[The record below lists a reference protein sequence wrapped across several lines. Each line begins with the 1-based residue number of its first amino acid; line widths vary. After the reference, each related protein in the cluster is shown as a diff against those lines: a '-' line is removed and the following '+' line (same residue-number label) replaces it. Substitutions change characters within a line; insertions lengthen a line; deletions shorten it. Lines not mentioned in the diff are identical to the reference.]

1 MAPIARPDD
10 VRREN
15 LRRILEQLRMQG
27 ALSRTQ
33 LAADTQL
40 SASTVTA
47 ITGSLIARGILVE
60 MVDDSQLQGTVSPI
74 AARRGRPPIA
84 LGLNPVAASL
94 AVVTLSIDRISTVVI
109 NYAGNVVVETNAT
122 PDIAALDRDALID
135 EIERSLDVVKAKMP
149 GRTRPFAHITVAVQG
164 VTDAESTSILW
175 SPTTQHRM
183 IDLSTPL
190 SQRFGVDVTV
200 SNDSNMIAAALRQ
213 AHPDC
218 FGQSFAA
225 VMLSH
230 GIGMG
235 LFLKGELFMGAAS
248 SAAEFGHMCHEVGG
262 ALCRCGRRGC
272 IEAYAGDYGIWRAA
286 TGRNPQDVPIG
297 SLAPDS
303 IVRLADAAR
312 AGDEKARA
320 AFEKAGTAIGHG
332 LRSLF
337 ALIDPVPIAF
347 IGVGTRAFDLM
358 EPQIR
363 AGLGLRGVGLSH
375 ADTPLHC
382 YDDAFELIRQG
393 ALLTALMH
401 LDNTVFADG
410 EFSLGNDRH
419 AS

>member
-27 ALSRTQ
+27 SLSRTQ

-47 ITGSLIARGILVE
+47 ITSNLIARGILIEVIDE
-60 MVDDSQLQGTVSPI
+60 TDTLSAVSPI
-74 AARRGRPPIA
+74 TARRGRPPIS
-84 LGLNPVAASL
+84 LGLNPVAASV
-94 AVVTLSIDRISTVVI
+94 AVITLSIDRISAVII
-109 NYAGNVVVETNAT
+109 NYAGDVVVETDAT
-122 PDIAALDRDALID
+122 PDIGSLDPAALID
-135 EIERSLDVVKAKMP
+135 EIEHVLRTVTAKIP
-149 GRTRPFAHITVAVQG
+149 GHIQPFAHITVAVQG
-164 VTDAESTSILW
+164 VTDAEATTILW
-175 SPTTQHRM
+175 SPITRHRM
-183 IDLSTPL
+183 IDLATPL
-190 SQRFGVDVTV
+190 AQRFGVDVTV
-200 SNDSNMIAAALRQ
+200 SNDSNMMAAALRQ
-213 AHPDC
+213 KEPSLYD
-218 FGQSFAA
+218 QSFAA
-225 VMLSH
+225 VLLSH

-286 TGRNPQDVPIG
+286 KGGEPDETPVG
-297 SLAPDS
+297 SLAADS
-303 IVRLADAAR
+303 IAQLAEDAK
-312 AGDEKARA
+312 AGDQKARA

-347 IGVGTRAFDLM
+347 IGAGTRAFDLM

-393 ALLTALMH
+393 ALLTALMY
-401 LDNTVFADG
+401 LDNTVFTDG

>member
-47 ITGSLIARGILVE
+47 ITSSLIARGVLVE
-60 MVDDSQLQGTVSPI
+60 MVDDSQISGAVSPI
-74 AARRGRPPIA
+74 TARRGRPPIA
-84 LGLNPVAASL
+84 LGLNPVAASV
-94 AVVTLSIDRISTVVI
+94 AVVTLSIDRISVVVI
-109 NYAGNVVVETNAT
+109 NYAGDVVVQTDAT
-122 PDIAALDRDALID
+122 PDIAALDPDALMS
-135 EIERSLDVVKAKMP
+135 EIERHLQLTIDQLP
-149 GRTRPFAHITVAVQG
+149 GHARPFAHITVAVQG
-164 VTDAESTSILW
+164 VTDAQATTILW
-175 SPTTQHRM
+175 SPITRHRM
-183 IDLSTPL
+183 IDLAAPL
-190 SQRFGVDVTV
+190 SRRFGVDVTV
-200 SNDSNMIAAALRQ
+200 SNDSNMMAAALRQ
-213 AHPDC
+213 AHPQLYA
-218 FGQSFAA
+218 QSFAA

-235 LFLKGELFMGAAS
+235 LFLKGELFMGVAS

-286 TGRNPQDVPIG
+286 TGGKPQDRPMG
-297 SLAPDS
+297 SIAPDT
-303 IVRLADAAR
+303 IVALAAAAR
-312 AGDEKARA
+312 DGDAMARA

-337 ALIDPVPIAF
+337 ALVDPVPIAF
-347 IGVGTRAFDLM
+347 IGAGTRAFDLM

-375 ADTPLHC
+375 ADTPLHR

-393 ALLTALMH
+393 ALLTALTH